1 VIGEPKLWQ
10 PVRIGIVGAGAFGQ
24 LHVATVRHLAEAQLT
39 AVVDRDHTKLHDL
52 PSTVSCWT
60 DLESALAAD
69 VADAW
74 IVACTTAQHVPV
86 TERLL
91 QAGSTVLL
99 EKPLALDLEEAERL
113 APLVRPGSANLMLG
127 HVLLFNSEFRSLQK
141 ELTGRDQIRL
151 ISCYRMRAATQLP
164 LYPGE
169 SPFHLTMVH
178 DLYCV
183 QTLMDRRDPV
193 TMTAQQGRSQDGAV
207 DLALAQL
214 RWEDGALATFTSGL
228 VTPPGLPEQ
237 GFDRMEV
244 FGQGWAARLL
254 PNPRPI
260 QLWDDKARSPLQT
273 ELLTDAS
280 GTAGM
285 LAEEQ
290 RSFCRVVRGQQ
301 SVPIGARYEDG
312 MQLMRWLDQLER
324 LAEG

>member
-1 VIGEPKLWQ
+1 MLGLSLVP
-10 PVRIGIVGAGAFGQ
+10 R
-24 LHVATVRHLAEAQLT
+24 RSMY
-39 AVVDRDHTKLHDL
+39 RS
-52 PSTVSCWT
+52 PS
-60 DLESALAAD
+60 
-69 VADAW
+69 
-74 IVACTTAQHVPV
+74 ACCRPD
-86 TERLL
+86 
-91 QAGSTVLL
+91 
-99 EKPLALDLEEAERL
+99 PL
-113 APLVRPGSANLMLG
+113 GSANLMLG

-141 ELTGRDQIRL
+141 ELTGRGQIRL

-193 TMTAQQGRSQDGAV
+193 TMTAQQGRSQNGAV
-207 DLALAQL
+207 DLALAQF

-244 FGQGWAARLL
+244 FGQGWTARLL

-273 ELLTDAS
+273 EVLTDAS
-280 GTAGM
+280 GTTGM

-301 SVPIGARYEDG
+301 SVPIGARYEDA

>member
-1 VIGEPKLWQ
+1 MIGEPKLWQ

-24 LHVATVRHLAEAQLT
+24 LHLATVQHLAEAQLT

-52 PSTVSCWT
+52 PSTVGCWT

-99 EKPLALDLEEAERL
+99 EKPLALDLKEAERL

-141 ELTGRDQIRL
+141 ELTGRGQIRL

-183 QTLMDRRDPV
+183 QALMDRRDPV
-193 TMTAQQGRSQDGAV
+193 TMTAQQGRSQNGAV

-244 FGQGWAARLL
+244 FGQGWTARLL

-273 ELLTDAS
+273 EVLTDAS
-280 GTAGM
+280 GTTGM

-301 SVPIGARYEDG
+301 SVPIGARYEDA